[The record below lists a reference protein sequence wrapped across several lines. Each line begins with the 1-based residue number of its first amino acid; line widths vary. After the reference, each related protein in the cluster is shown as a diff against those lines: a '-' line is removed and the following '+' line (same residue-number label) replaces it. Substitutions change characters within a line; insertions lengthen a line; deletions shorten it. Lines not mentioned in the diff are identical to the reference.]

1 MASSEKPPADLN
13 ALAAEALDLWQ
24 EHLAMAASD
33 PAAKAEMMK
42 LLEPSR
48 QVFADW
54 ATMMQAGPYA
64 NAASAKSATG
74 HAAGKPSAAAQTAHG
89 AEAARPA
96 SDDGALRIA
105 QLAHR
110 VAELEKRLAK
120 LEAKPAGKSAKASK
134 HSTKS

>member
-1 MASSEKPPADLN
+1 MASDKPPPADLN
-13 ALAAEALDLWQ
+13 ALASEALDLWQ
-24 EHLAMAASD
+24 EHLGIAASD

-48 QVFADW
+48 RMFADW
-54 ATMMQAGPYA
+54 AAMMQNGAHATG
-64 NAASAKSATG
+64 ASAKSTRTETHAKTG
-74 HAAGKPSAAAQTAHG
+74 G

-96 SDDGALRIA
+96 SDDGALRVA

-120 LEAKPAGKSAKASK
+120 LESRNAGKAAKTSAPSAQSK
-134 HSTKS
+134 SRI